1 MPRKTLG
8 MRVFRRTILLAF
20 LCIISLG
27 HCFPL
32 RSMQRNFLRTIVPSE
47 IGIREASSP
56 SVRVRNSF
64 GKPSTALWR
73 KIEATAG
80 KKTLG
85 ATSQPSEYPTQLT
98 ANTAFDF
105 PTSKE
110 CYRNLT
116 RAVEYSIVVDY
127 DEENSQDLNFY
138 KRLSR
143 TPLEHFLQD
152 TAMRTNTMVSLSSDN
167 HSGSQVSFGWLF
179 SKGLPKRLG
188 FLVLWWQSLFS
199 SRILAPLFQKLKQ
212 PFRKNKS
219 SGVGF
224 YTGGTKRHYALLVA
238 CLLNGNLCSSHH
250 WRKDP
255 LAYHRAIV
263 ESAHQRTI
271 ASLSPSTLSL
281 GTKNSATSFARIHVS
296 ALENHALRWALRQ
309 RRKK

>member
-1 MPRKTLG
+1 MPRKTVG
-8 MRVFRRTILLAF
+8 MRVFRRTILFAF

-32 RSMQRNFLRTIVPSE
+32 RSMQSSFIRRTGV
-47 IGIREASSP
+47 REASSP
-56 SVRVRNSF
+56 SVRVRNSL
-64 GKPSTALWR
+64 GKHSTVLWR
-73 KIEATAG
+73 KIEPTAG
-80 KKTLG
+80 KKSLG
-85 ATSQPSEYPTQLT
+85 AITQPSEYPTQLT

-138 KRLSR
+138 ERLSR

-152 TAMRTNTMVSLSSDN
+152 TEMRTNTMASLSCDS
-167 HSGSQVSFGWLF
+167 HGGSQASFKWLF

-199 SRILAPLFQKLKQ
+199 SQIFAPLFQKLKQ
-212 PFRKNKS
+212 LLWKNKS
-219 SGVGF
+219 GDVGF

-238 CLLNGNLCSSHH
+238 CLVNGNLCSSHHH

-281 GTKNSATSFARIHVS
+281 GTKNSATSVARIHVS

-309 RRKK
+309 RRKKA

>member
-1 MPRKTLG
+1 
-8 MRVFRRTILLAF
+8 MRDFRRTILFAF

-32 RSMQRNFLRTIVPSE
+32 RSMQRIFIRTIVPSAT
-47 IGIREASSP
+47 GIREASSP
-56 SVRVRNSF
+56 SVRIQNSF
-64 GKPSTALWR
+64 GKPSTELWR

-80 KKTLG
+80 KKALG
-85 ATSQPSEYPTQLT
+85 AISQPSEYPTQLT

-138 KRLSR
+138 ERLSR

-152 TAMRTNTMVSLSSDN
+152 TEMRTNTVASLSCDS
-167 HSGSQVSFGWLF
+167 HGGSQASFKWLF
-179 SKGLPKRLG
+179 SKWLPKRLG

-199 SRILAPLFQKLKQ
+199 SQILAPLFQKLKQ
-212 PFRKNKS
+212 LLWKNRS
-219 SGVGF
+219 SDVGF

-238 CLLNGNLCSSHH
+238 CLVNGNLCSSHH

-255 LAYHRAIV
+255 LAYQRAIV

-281 GTKNSATSFARIHVS
+281 GTKNSATTFARIHVS

-309 RRKK
+309 RRKKE